1 MGHPA
6 GLPQATRA
14 GVRAGIFMMLGCAF
28 TFASLDVLAKHLSSH
43 IPTLQLVWFR
53 YFFHVALM
61 LIVFGP
67 PMGARLWRS
76 ENLRWQFGRGAILI
90 LCTCLS
96 FAGLSLMP
104 LAEFTAIA
112 FVTPLIVTLLAR
124 SFLKE
129 KVSPARWVAVTA
141 GFCGVL
147 IIIRPGGGL
156 FGWVALIPLGLS
168 LVYAVFQILTRK
180 YAGADDPV
188 TTLFFTGLVG
198 AALASVPI
206 FWVWQAPTVQQWPLL
221 VALGL
226 FGAGGHLLLILAFQR
241 ASASSLAP
249 ISYTQLLFATGLG
262 IVVTHH
268 VPDGWTLLGMGVI
281 ALAGL
286 YAALLQGMQGRTRA
300 GDEADL
306 PGSECSAWS

>member
-1 MGHPA
+1 MSDPQ
-6 GLPQATRA
+6 GLPPPTRA

-28 TFASLDVLAKHLSSH
+28 TFASLDVLAKHLSSQ

-61 LIVFGP
+61 LLVFGP
-67 PMGARLWRS
+67 PMGARLWRT
-76 ENLRWQFGRGAILI
+76 ENLRWQVGRGAILI

-96 FAGLSLMP
+96 FTGLSLMP

-124 SFLKE
+124 SFLHE
-129 KVSPARWVAVTA
+129 KVSPARWATVIA

-156 FGWVALIPLGLS
+156 FGWAALIPLCLS

-180 YAGADDPV
+180 YAGADDPL

-198 AALASVPI
+198 AVLASGPVL
-206 FWVWQAPTVQQWPLL
+206 WVWQAPTLQQWPLL

-226 FGAGGHLLLILAFQR
+226 CGAGGHLLLILAFQR
-241 ASASSLAP
+241 AQASSLAP
-249 ISYTQLLFATGLG
+249 ISYTQLLFATALG

-281 ALAGL
+281 AAAGL
-286 YAALLQGMQGRTRA
+286 YAALLQGMQGIAGRKRA
-300 GDEADL
+300 GDQADV
-306 PGSECSAWS
+306 PTSD